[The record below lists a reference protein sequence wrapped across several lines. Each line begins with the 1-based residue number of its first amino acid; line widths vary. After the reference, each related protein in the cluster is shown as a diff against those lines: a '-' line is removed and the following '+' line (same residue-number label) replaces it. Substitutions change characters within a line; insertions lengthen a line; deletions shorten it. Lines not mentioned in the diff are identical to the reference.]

1 MNVAQLRISWLE
13 SWVVA
18 WLTLRF
24 MPVATSNPWTTL
36 GVLGS
41 AICLLLAHIAIRGFF
56 IGQRLLLRLIVVE
69 VVVNQVSILEIA
81 KPATVLAA
89 LGAHLLAVAD
99 GGEEVVR
106 RQLGLVRRL
115 AQI

>member
-24 MPVATSNPWTTL
+24 MPVATTNPWTTL

-41 AICLLLAHIAIRGFF
+41 AICLLLAHIAIGGFF
-56 IGQRLLLRLIVVE
+56 VGQRLLLRLVVVE
-69 VVVNQVSILEIA
+69 VVVDQVSILEIA

>member
-1 MNVAQLRISWLE
+1 MNIAQLRISWLE
-13 SWVVA
+13 SWVVSR
-18 WLTLRF
+18 LTLRVIT
-24 MPVATSNPWTTL
+24 VATANPWTTF

-41 AICLLLAHIAIRGFF
+41 VICFLLAHVAIGGFF
-56 IGQRLLLRLIVVE
+56 VGLGLLLRLVVVE
-69 VVVNQVSILEIA
+69 VVVDQVSILEIA

-89 LGAHLLAVAD
+89 FGAHLQAVAN

-106 RQLGLVRRL
+106 RELGLVWRL